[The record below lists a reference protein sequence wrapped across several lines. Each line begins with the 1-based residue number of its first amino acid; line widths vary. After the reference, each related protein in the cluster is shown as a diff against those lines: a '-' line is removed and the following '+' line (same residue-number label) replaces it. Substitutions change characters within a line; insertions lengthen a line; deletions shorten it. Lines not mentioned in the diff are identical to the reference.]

1 MNKHILSVF
10 TILGF
15 AVSVAAQNFT
25 LYYPA
30 TVFTGP
36 HNQLLEAPVTVTNI
50 SGADLNMLVIRK
62 TNNVA
67 TGHDSYFCWSI
78 NCYGPTTSIS
88 TDTLQL
94 ASGAID
100 QSFKGYLSPTSGTP
114 GTSVVEYCFFDYNT
128 PNDSVCVEFTY
139 IIEITSVDEV
149 NNENTFSLPYPN
161 PSNQIVTF
169 RYDIK
174 SYKTGSV
181 RIHDILGRGVKEVQ
195 LTDKQG
201 VILIP
206 VKDLNAGVYFAS
218 IIADGKKIVTRRLV
232 ISHK

>member
-1 MNKHILSVF
+1 
-10 TILGF
+10 
-15 AVSVAAQNFT
+15 
-25 LYYPA
+25 
-30 TVFTGP
+30 
-36 HNQLLEAPVTVTNI
+36 LL
-50 SGADLNMLVIRK
+50 
-62 TNNVA
+62 
-67 TGHDSYFCWSI
+67 SI
-78 NCYGPTTSIS
+78 NCYGPGTTIS

-94 ASGAID
+94 ASGASD

-128 PNDSVCVEFTY
+128 PNDTVCVTFTY
-139 IIEITSVDEV
+139 VLEVTSVDEI

-174 SYKTGSV
+174 NYKTGSV